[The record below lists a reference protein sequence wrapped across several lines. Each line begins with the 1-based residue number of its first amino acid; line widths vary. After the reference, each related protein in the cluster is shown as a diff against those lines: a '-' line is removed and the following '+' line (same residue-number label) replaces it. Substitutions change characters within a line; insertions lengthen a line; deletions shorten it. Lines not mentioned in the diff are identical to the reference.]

1 MEKTEKNEPAERR
14 RDPLCLYTPGAGD
27 ELNLVSIVGSL
38 MTRQTARLLVAVQEE
53 RIPVL

>member
-1 MEKTEKNEPAERR
+1 MEKTEKMSRLNDAVI
-14 RDPLCLYTPGAGD
+14 LSAYTPGAGD